1 MRVLTVGTMF
11 PPQHLGGYELAWQ
24 GAVRHLRARGH
35 AVRVLCTETEIAP
48 GAPETD
54 DDVHRQLRWFWRDD
68 DWPRIGWRER
78 GRITRHDVRVLRAHE
93 AAFRPDV
100 VAFFAMGGLPLLL
113 TRVPRAPAAAFVH
126 DDWLGY
132 GPRADPP
139 SRLVGPRADAW
150 AFVSEHTR
158 RGRPGVV
165 LPSGVAATFRH
176 PQPPRPW
183 RGALLYVGR
192 LDARKGVRTAVAAL
206 DHLPETATLTLAGEG
221 PERPRHERAT
231 YAGALDRAALAR
243 AYADAD
249 AVLFAVE
256 WEEPWG
262 LVPLEAMGMG
272 RPVVATGRGGSAEY
286 LRDGE
291 NALLVPPGDPRAL
304 AAAVR
309 RLAADPALR
318 DRLRAGG
325 LRTAAAWT
333 EERFHAGVEAL
344 LGRLA
349 GDAHRG
355 QRR

>member
-24 GAVRHLRARGH
+24 GVVRHLRAAGH
-35 AVRVLCTETEIAP
+35 EVRILCADTVVAP
-48 GAPETD
+48 GAAETD
-54 DDVHRQLRWFWRDD
+54 ADVHRTLRWFWRDHA
-68 DWPRIGWRER
+68 WPRLGWRER
-78 GRITRHDVRVLRAHE
+78 GRIARHDVRVLRAHE
-93 AAFRPDV
+93 ATFRPDV

-113 TRVPRAPAAAFVH
+113 TRVPSAPTAAFVH
-126 DDWLGY
+126 DDWLDY

-139 SRLVGPRADAW
+139 ARLLPPRADAW

-158 RGRPGVV
+158 RGRPGTV
-165 LPSGVAATFRH
+165 LPSGVAAAFRD

-183 RGALLYVGR
+183 RGSLLHVGR

-206 DHLPETATLTLAGEG
+206 DHLPGATLTLAGEG
-221 PERPRHERAT
+221 PERRPHPRAR
-231 YAGALDRAALAR
+231 YAGNLGRPALRA

-249 AVLFAVE
+249 AVLFPVE
-256 WEEPWG
+256 WDEPWG

-291 NALLVPPGDPRAL
+291 NALLVPPGDPRAV
-304 AAAVR
+304 AAAVN
-309 RLAADPALR
+309 RLRDDAALR
-318 DRLRAGG
+318 ARLREGG
-325 LRTAAAWT
+325 IATAATWA
-333 EERFHAGVEAL
+333 EERFHAGAEAL

-349 GDAHRG
+349 ADAHRG